1 MKHDRR
7 MYLSLF
13 WLLLG
18 AVLFVCGAMEVID
31 SYWSGMGGGLLGVGI
46 IQLVRY
52 LRYYNNETY
61 KSKVDVEVNDERNKF
76 IALRAW
82 AWAGFW
88 YVIAGAVGSIA
99 FQVLGKPE
107 LATMA
112 GGSVCLL
119 MVLHWVCRIY
129 LRRKY

>member
-1 MKHDRR
+1 MKNRR
-7 MYLSLF
+7 WIASVVEMALGLVLS
-13 WLLLG
+13 
-18 AVLFVCGAMEVID
+18 VCGALGIVD
-31 SYWSGMGGGLLGVGI
+31 TYWSGMGGGLLGVGV

-52 LRYYNNETY
+52 LRYYKNVEY
-61 KSKVDVEVNDERNKF
+61 KNKVDIEVNDERNKF

>member
-1 MKHDRR
+1 MKNRR
-7 MYLSLF
+7 WIASVVEIA
-13 WLLLG
+13 LG
-18 AVLFVCGAMEVID
+18 LVLTVCGALGVVD
-31 SYWSGMGGGLLGVGI
+31 TYWSGMGGGLLGVGI

-52 LRYYNNETY
+52 LRYYSNETY

-119 MVLHWVCRIY
+119 MAFCWISRIY

>member
-1 MKHDRR
+1 MKNKRW
-7 MYLSLF
+7 MASVVEIA
-13 WLLLG
+13 LG
-18 AVLFVCGAMEVID
+18 LVLTVCGALGVVD

-61 KSKVDVEVNDERNKF
+61 KNKVDIEVNDERNKF

-82 AWAGFW
+82 AWAGFL
-88 YVIAGAVGSIA
+88 YVMAGAVASIA
-99 FQVLGKPE
+99 LQMLGKPE
-107 LATMA
+107 LATLA

-119 MVLHWVCRIY
+119 MVFHWISRIY
-129 LRRKY
+129 LRKKY

>member
-1 MKHDRR
+1 MKQRR
-7 MYLSLF
+7 WIASVVEIA
-13 WLLLG
+13 LG
-18 AVLFVCGAMEVID
+18 LVLTVCGALGLVD
-31 SYWSGMGGGLLGVGI
+31 TYWSGMGGGLLGVGI

-119 MVLHWVCRIY
+119 MAFCWISRIY

>member
-1 MKHDRR
+1 MKNRR
-7 MYLSLF
+7 WIASVVEIA
-13 WLLLG
+13 LG
-18 AVLFVCGAMEVID
+18 LVLTVCGALGVVD
-31 SYWSGMGGGLLGVGI
+31 TYWSGMGGGLLGVGV

-52 LRYYNNETY
+52 LRYYSNETY

-82 AWAGFW
+82 AWAGYL
-88 YVIAGAVGSIA
+88 YVLAGAVASIA
-99 FQVLGKPE
+99 LQLLGKPE

-112 GGSVCLL
+112 GDSVCLL
-119 MVLHWVCRIY
+119 MAFYWISRIY

>member
-1 MKHDRR
+1 MKNRR
-7 MYLSLF
+7 WIASVVEIA
-13 WLLLG
+13 LG
-18 AVLFVCGAMEVID
+18 LVLTVCGALGVVD
-31 SYWSGMGGGLLGVGI
+31 TYWSGMGGGLLGVGI

-119 MVLHWVCRIY
+119 MAFCWISRIY

>member
-1 MKHDRR
+1 MRNKRWIA
-7 MYLSLF
+7 SVVEIA
-13 WLLLG
+13 LG
-18 AVLFVCGAMEVID
+18 LVLTVCGMLDIVD
-31 SYWSGMGGGLLGVGI
+31 TYWSGMGGGLLVVGA
-46 IQLVRY
+46 IQLARY
-52 LRYYNNETY
+52 IRYYNSEAY
-61 KSKVDVEVNDERNKF
+61 KSKVDIETNDERNKF

-88 YVIAGAVGSIA
+88 YVMFGAVGSIVL
-99 FQVLGKPE
+99 QMLGKPE

-119 MVLHWVCRIY
+119 MVLHWGCRIY

>member
-1 MKHDRR
+1 MKNRR
-7 MYLSLF
+7 WIASVVEIA
-13 WLLLG
+13 LG
-18 AVLFVCGAMEVID
+18 LVLTVCGALGVVD
-31 SYWSGMGGGLLGVGI
+31 TYWSGMGGGLLGVGV

-52 LRYYNNETY
+52 LRYYSNETY

-119 MVLHWVCRIY
+119 MAFCWISRIY

>member
-1 MKHDRR
+1 MKQRR
-7 MYLSLF
+7 WIASVVEIA
-13 WLLLG
+13 LG
-18 AVLFVCGAMEVID
+18 LVLTVCGALGLVD
-31 SYWSGMGGGLLGVGI
+31 TYWSGMGGGLLGVGI

>member
-1 MKHDRR
+1 MKQRR
-7 MYLSLF
+7 WIASVVEIA
-13 WLLLG
+13 LG
-18 AVLFVCGAMEVID
+18 LVLTVCGALGLVD
-31 SYWSGMGGGLLGVGI
+31 TYWSGMGGGLLGVGI

-88 YVIAGAVGSIA
+88 YVMAGAVGSIA

-119 MVLHWVCRIY
+119 MAFCWISRIY

>member
-1 MKHDRR
+1 MKQRR
-7 MYLSLF
+7 WIASVVEIA
-13 WLLLG
+13 LG
-18 AVLFVCGAMEVID
+18 LVLTVCGALGVVD
-31 SYWSGMGGGLLGVGI
+31 TYWSGMGGGLLGVGI

-52 LRYYNNETY
+52 LRYYSNETY

-88 YVIAGAVGSIA
+88 YVMAGAVGSIA

-119 MVLHWVCRIY
+119 MAFCWISRIY

>member
-1 MKHDRR
+1 MKNRR
-7 MYLSLF
+7 WIASVVEIA
-13 WLLLG
+13 LG
-18 AVLFVCGAMEVID
+18 LVLTVCGALGLVD
-31 SYWSGMGGGLLGVGI
+31 TYWSGMGGGLLGVGI

-119 MVLHWVCRIY
+119 MAFCWISRIY

>member
-1 MKHDRR
+1 MKNRR
-7 MYLSLF
+7 WIASVVEIA
-13 WLLLG
+13 LG
-18 AVLFVCGAMEVID
+18 LVLTVCGALGVVD
-31 SYWSGMGGGLLGVGI
+31 TYWSGMGGGLLGVGV

-52 LRYYNNETY
+52 LRYYSNETY

-82 AWAGFW
+82 AWAGFL
-88 YVIAGAVGSIA
+88 YVMAGAVASIA

-119 MVLHWVCRIY
+119 MAFCWISRIY

>member
-1 MKHDRR
+1 MKQRR
-7 MYLSLF
+7 WIASVVEIA
-13 WLLLG
+13 LG
-18 AVLFVCGAMEVID
+18 LVLTVCGALGVVD
-31 SYWSGMGGGLLGVGI
+31 TYWSGMGGGLLGVGI

-52 LRYYNNETY
+52 LRYYSNETY

-119 MVLHWVCRIY
+119 MAFCWISRIY

>member
-1 MKHDRR
+1 MKNRR
-7 MYLSLF
+7 WIASVVEIA
-13 WLLLG
+13 LG
-18 AVLFVCGAMEVID
+18 LVLTVCGALGVVD
-31 SYWSGMGGGLLGVGI
+31 TYWSGMGGGLLGVGI

-52 LRYYNNETY
+52 IRYYNNETY

-82 AWAGFW
+82 AWAGFL
-88 YVIAGAVGSIA
+88 YVMAGAVGSIA
-99 FQVLGKPE
+99 LHLLGKPE

-112 GGSVCLL
+112 GCSVCLL
-119 MVLHWVCRIY
+119 MAFYWMSRIY

>member
-1 MKHDRR
+1 MKQRR
-7 MYLSLF
+7 WIASVVEIA
-13 WLLLG
+13 LG
-18 AVLFVCGAMEVID
+18 LVLTVCGALGVVD
-31 SYWSGMGGGLLGVGI
+31 TYWSGMGGGLLGVGV

-52 LRYYNNETY
+52 LRYYSNETY

-88 YVIAGAVGSIA
+88 YVMAGAVGSIA

-119 MVLHWVCRIY
+119 MAFCWISRIY

>member
-1 MKHDRR
+1 MKNRR
-7 MYLSLF
+7 WIASVVEIA
-13 WLLLG
+13 LG
-18 AVLFVCGAMEVID
+18 LVLTVCGALGLVD
-31 SYWSGMGGGLLGVGI
+31 TYWSGMGGGLLGVGI

-82 AWAGFW
+82 AWAGYL
-88 YVIAGAVGSIA
+88 YVLAGAVASIA
-99 FQVLGKPE
+99 LQLLGKPE
-107 LATMA
+107 LATFS

-119 MVLHWVCRIY
+119 MIFCWGSRIY
-129 LRRKY
+129 LRKKY

>member
-1 MKHDRR
+1 MKNRR
-7 MYLSLF
+7 WIASVVEIA
-13 WLLLG
+13 LG
-18 AVLFVCGAMEVID
+18 LVLTVCGALGVVD
-31 SYWSGMGGGLLGVGI
+31 TYWSGMGGGLLGVGV

-52 LRYYNNETY
+52 LRYYSNETY

-88 YVIAGAVGSIA
+88 YVMAGAVGSIA

-119 MVLHWVCRIY
+119 MAFCWISRIY

>member
-1 MKHDRR
+1 MKQRR
-7 MYLSLF
+7 WIASVVEIA
-13 WLLLG
+13 LG
-18 AVLFVCGAMEVID
+18 LVLTVCGALGLVD
-31 SYWSGMGGGLLGVGI
+31 TYWSGMGGGLLGVGV

-52 LRYYNNETY
+52 LRYYSNETY

-88 YVIAGAVGSIA
+88 YVMAGAVGSIA

-119 MVLHWVCRIY
+119 MAFCWISRIY

>member
-1 MKHDRR
+1 MKNRR
-7 MYLSLF
+7 WIASVVEIA
-13 WLLLG
+13 LG
-18 AVLFVCGAMEVID
+18 LVLTVCGALGLVD
-31 SYWSGMGGGLLGVGI
+31 TYWSGMGGGLLGVGV

-52 LRYYNNETY
+52 LRYYSNETY

-82 AWAGFW
+82 AWAGFL
-88 YVIAGAVGSIA
+88 YVMAGAVASIV
-99 FQVLGKPE
+99 FQILGKPE

-119 MVLHWVCRIY
+119 MAFCWISRIY

>member
-1 MKHDRR
+1 MKNSRWIA
-7 MYLSLF
+7 SVVEIA
-13 WLLLG
+13 LG
-18 AVLFVCGAMEVID
+18 LVLTVCGALGLVD
-31 SYWSGMGGGLLGVGI
+31 TYWSGMGGGLLGVGI

-52 LRYYNNETY
+52 LRYYSNETY

-88 YVIAGAVGSIA
+88 YVMAGAVGSIA

-119 MVLHWVCRIY
+119 MAFCWISRIY

>member
-1 MKHDRR
+1 MKQKRWIA
-7 MYLSLF
+7 SVVEIV
-13 WLLLG
+13 LG
-18 AVLFVCGAMEVID
+18 LVLTVCGVLNIVD
-31 SYWSGMGGGLLGVGI
+31 TYWSGMGGGLLGVGLI
-46 IQLVRY
+46 WLARY
-52 LRYYNNETY
+52 IRYYNNESY

-88 YVIAGAVGSIA
+88 YVMAGAVGSIVL
-99 FQVLGKPE
+99 QMLGKRE

-119 MVLHWVCRIY
+119 MVLHWGCRIY

>member
-1 MKHDRR
+1 MKQRR
-7 MYLSLF
+7 WIASVVEIA
-13 WLLLG
+13 LG
-18 AVLFVCGAMEVID
+18 LVLTVCGALGVVD
-31 SYWSGMGGGLLGVGI
+31 TYWSGMGGGLLGVGI

-119 MVLHWVCRIY
+119 MAFCWISRIY

>member
-1 MKHDRR
+1 MKNRR
-7 MYLSLF
+7 WIASVVEIA
-13 WLLLG
+13 LG
-18 AVLFVCGAMEVID
+18 LVLTVCGALGLVD
-31 SYWSGMGGGLLGVGI
+31 TYWSGMGGGLLGVGI

-88 YVIAGAVGSIA
+88 YVMAGAVGSIA

-119 MVLHWVCRIY
+119 MAFCWISRIY

>member
-1 MKHDRR
+1 MKQRR
-7 MYLSLF
+7 WIASVVEIA
-13 WLLLG
+13 LG
-18 AVLFVCGAMEVID
+18 LVLTVCGALGVVD
-31 SYWSGMGGGLLGVGI
+31 TYWSGMGGGLLGVGI

-88 YVIAGAVGSIA
+88 YVMAGAAGSIA

-119 MVLHWVCRIY
+119 MAFCWISRIY

>member
-1 MKHDRR
+1 MKQRR
-7 MYLSLF
+7 WIASVVEIA
-13 WLLLG
+13 LG
-18 AVLFVCGAMEVID
+18 LVLTVCGALGVVD
-31 SYWSGMGGGLLGVGI
+31 TYWSGMGGGLLGVGI

-88 YVIAGAVGSIA
+88 YVMAGAVGSIA

-119 MVLHWVCRIY
+119 MAFCWISRIY

>member
-1 MKHDRR
+1 MKQKRWIA
-7 MYLSLF
+7 SVVEIV
-13 WLLLG
+13 LG
-18 AVLFVCGAMEVID
+18 LVLTVCGVLNIVD
-31 SYWSGMGGGLLGVGI
+31 TYWSGMGGGLLGVGLI
-46 IQLVRY
+46 WLVRY
-52 LRYYNNETY
+52 IRYYNNESY

-88 YVIAGAVGSIA
+88 YVMAGAVGSI
-99 FQVLGKPE
+99 VLEMLGKRE

-119 MVLHWVCRIY
+119 MVLHWGCRIY

>member
-1 MKHDRR
+1 MKNKRWIA
-7 MYLSLF
+7 SIVEVV
-13 WLLLG
+13 LG
-18 AVLFVCGAMEVID
+18 LVLTVCGVLGIVD
-31 SYWSGMGGGLLGVGI
+31 TYWSGMGGGLLGVGL
-46 IQLVRY
+46 IQLARY
-52 LRYYNNETY
+52 IRYYNNETY

-88 YVIAGAVGSIA
+88 YVMFGAVGSIVL
-99 FQVLGKPE
+99 QMLGKPE

-119 MVLHWVCRIY
+119 MVLHWGCRIY

>member
-1 MKHDRR
+1 MKNRR
-7 MYLSLF
+7 WIASVVEIA
-13 WLLLG
+13 LG
-18 AVLFVCGAMEVID
+18 LVLTVCGVLNIVD
-31 SYWSGMGGGLLGVGI
+31 TYWSGMGGGLLGVGL
-46 IQLVRY
+46 IQLARY
-52 LRYYNNETY
+52 IRYYNNESY

-88 YVIAGAVGSIA
+88 YVMAGAVGSIVL
-99 FQVLGKPE
+99 QMLGKRE

-119 MVLHWVCRIY
+119 MVLHWGCRIY
-129 LRRKY
+129 LRKKY

>member
-1 MKHDRR
+1 MKNRR
-7 MYLSLF
+7 WIASVVEIA
-13 WLLLG
+13 LG
-18 AVLFVCGAMEVID
+18 LVLTVCGALGVVD
-31 SYWSGMGGGLLGVGI
+31 TYWSGMGGGLLGVGV

-52 LRYYNNETY
+52 LRYYSNETY

-99 FQVLGKPE
+99 FRVLGKPE

>member
-1 MKHDRR
+1 MKQKRWIA
-7 MYLSLF
+7 SVVEIV
-13 WLLLG
+13 LG
-18 AVLFVCGAMEVID
+18 LVLTVCGVLNIVD
-31 SYWSGMGGGLLGVGI
+31 TYWSGMGGGLLGVGL
-46 IQLVRY
+46 IQLARY
-52 LRYYNNETY
+52 IRYYNNESY

-88 YVIAGAVGSIA
+88 YVMAGAVGSIVL
-99 FQVLGKPE
+99 QMLGKRE

-119 MVLHWVCRIY
+119 MVLHWGCRIY
-129 LRRKY
+129 LRKKY

>member
-1 MKHDRR
+1 MKNRR
-7 MYLSLF
+7 WIASVVEIA
-13 WLLLG
+13 LG
-18 AVLFVCGAMEVID
+18 LVLTVCGALGVVD
-31 SYWSGMGGGLLGVGI
+31 TYWSGMGGGLLGVGV

-52 LRYYNNETY
+52 LRYYSNETY

-88 YVIAGAVGSIA
+88 YAMAGAVGSIA

-119 MVLHWVCRIY
+119 MAFCWISRIY